1 MITHDEKRP
10 VQGAAC
16 AGAGI
21 TQKNCGKS
29 SITAAQ
35 RQELIA
41 AAVHA
46 FPIGELDVQ
55 AIGGR
60 CAWNTWCRPAR
71 LAAHRKGLSALVR
84 AGELAIEQRPEL
96 ELRHV
101 LVAMSAFQVNLRDV
115 LVNPFT
121 GEWSGTKEAV
131 AHRGRELA
139 GALAEVALMV
149 RELEMEGTANP

>member
-1 MITHDEKRP
+1 MTAPPKQSAPLDRGRAGQDASHR
-10 VQGAAC
+10 QC
-16 AGAGI
+16 A
-21 TQKNCGKS
+21 
-29 SITAAQ
+29 ITAAQ
-35 RQELIA
+35 RQDLIA

-46 FPIGELDVQ
+46 FPIGELEIQ

-84 AGELAIEQRPEL
+84 AGELAMELRPEL
-96 ELRHV
+96 DLRHV
-101 LVAMSAFQVNLRDV
+101 LVAMSAFQVSLHDV
-115 LVNPFT
+115 LVEART

-149 RELEMEGTANP
+149 RELELEGGPNP

>member
-1 MITHDEKRP
+1 MITHEEKRP
-10 VQGAAC
+10 GLGAANT
-16 AGAGI
+16 GAGI
-21 TQKNCGKS
+21 TGTNSGKPTL
-29 SITAAQ
+29 TAAQ

-60 CAWNTWCRPAR
+60 CAWNTYCRPGR
-71 LAAHRKGLSALVR
+71 AAALRKGLGTLVR
-84 AGELAIEQRPEL
+84 AGELAMELRPEL
-96 ELRHV
+96 ELRQV
-101 LVAMSAFQVNLRDV
+101 LVAMSAFQVSLPDV

-121 GEWSGTKEAV
+121 GEWSGTKAAV
-131 AHRGRELA
+131 AHRGREIA

-149 RELEMEGTANP
+149 RELELEGTANP

>member
-1 MITHDEKRP
+1 LTDHEKAPPR
-10 VQGAAC
+10 VATGT
-16 AGAGI
+16 GI
-21 TQKNCGKS
+21 TETNCSKPTV
-29 SITAAQ
+29 TAAQ
-35 RQELIA
+35 RQVLIT

-46 FPIGELDVQ
+46 FPIGELEIQ

-84 AGELAIEQRPEL
+84 AGELAMELRPEL
-96 ELRHV
+96 DLRHV
-101 LVAMSAFQVNLRDV
+101 LVAMSALQVSLPDV

-121 GEWSGTKEAV
+121 GEWSGTREAV

-149 RELEMEGTANP
+149 RELEMEGGPNP

>member
-1 MITHDEKRP
+1 MITREEKRP
-10 VQGAAC
+10 GQEEAC
-16 AGAGI
+16 TGAGI
-21 TQKNCGKS
+21 TGTNCGKS
-29 SITAAQ
+29 SITATQ

-46 FPIGELDVQ
+46 FPIGELEIQ

-84 AGELAIEQRPEL
+84 AGELAMELRPEL

-101 LVAMSAFQVNLRDV
+101 LVAMSALQVNLRDV
-115 LVNPFT
+115 LVNPLT
-121 GEWSGTKEAV
+121 GEWMRTKEAV
-131 AHRGRELA
+131 AHRGREIA
-139 GALAEVALMV
+139 KALAEVALMV
-149 RELEMEGTANP
+149 RELELEGTANP

>member
-1 MITHDEKRP
+1 MTAPDEKAPARQAP
-10 VQGAAC
+10 GQGRNE
-16 AGAGI
+16 
-21 TQKNCGKS
+21 TNS
-29 SITAAQ
+29 SNPTLTAAD
-35 RQELIA
+35 RQDLIA

-46 FPIGELDVQ
+46 LPIGELEIQ

-60 CAWNTWCRPAR
+60 CAWNTYCRPGR
-71 LAAHRKGLSALVR
+71 AAALRKGLSALVR
-84 AGELAIEQRPEL
+84 AGELAMELRPEL
-96 ELRHV
+96 ELRQV
-101 LVAMSAFQVNLRDV
+101 LVAMSALQVGLPDV

-149 RELEMEGTANP
+149 RELELEDTANP

>member
-1 MITHDEKRP
+1 MSDQEKAPARQAP
-10 VQGAAC
+10 GQGRNETNRSNSTLT
-16 AGAGI
+16 AG
-21 TQKNCGKS
+21 
-29 SITAAQ
+29 Q

-46 FPIGELDVQ
+46 FPIGELEIQ

-84 AGELAIEQRPEL
+84 AGELAMELRPEL
-96 ELRHV
+96 ELRQV
-101 LVAMSAFQVNLRDV
+101 LVAMSAFQVSLPDV

-121 GEWSGTKEAV
+121 GEWSGTKAAV
-131 AHRGRELA
+131 AHRGREIA

-149 RELEMEGTANP
+149 RELELEGTANP

>member
-1 MITHDEKRP
+1 MITHEEKRP
-10 VQGAAC
+10 GQGAAC
-16 AGAGI
+16 AGTGI
-21 TQKNCGKS
+21 TGTNCGKS
-29 SITAAQ
+29 SITATQ

-46 FPIGELDVQ
+46 FPIGELEIQ

-84 AGELAIEQRPEL
+84 AGELAMELRPEL
-96 ELRHV
+96 ELRQV
-101 LVAMSAFQVNLRDV
+101 IVAMSAIQVDLRDV
-115 LVNPFT
+115 LVKWDT
-121 GEWSGTKEAV
+121 GEWMGTKEAV

-149 RELEMEGTANP
+149 KELEMEGGQQ